1 LATINKNITIYIR
14 LYDYSCGGGGLF
26 VSGFC
31 PREASVLVAFVQ
43 GAFAPVPNKFG
54 NNKIHNIVKSIFAM
68 VIFSIPAAFA
78 LRKVISSIPAA
89 FALKNSRNSKHKN
102 DILLHEY
109 ESGL

>member
-1 LATINKNITIYIR
+1 LATINKNITINIR
-14 LYDYSCGGGGLF
+14 LYDYSCGRRGGLF

-54 NNKIHNIVKSIFAM
+54 NNKIHNIINSIFAM
-68 VIFSIPAAFA
+68 
-78 LRKVISSIPAA
+78 VISSIPAA
-89 FALKNSRNSKHKN
+89 FALRNSRNSKHKN

-109 ESGL
+109 ESG

>member
-1 LATINKNITIYIR
+1 MTINIR
-14 LYDYSCGGGGLF
+14 LYVFSYEGGFLSVTF
-26 VSGFC
+26 
-31 PREASVLVAFVQ
+31 VLVAFVQ

-54 NNKIHNIVKSIFAM
+54 NNKIHNIIKSIFAM
-68 VIFSIPAAFA
+68 VISSIPAAFA

-109 ESGL
+109 ESS